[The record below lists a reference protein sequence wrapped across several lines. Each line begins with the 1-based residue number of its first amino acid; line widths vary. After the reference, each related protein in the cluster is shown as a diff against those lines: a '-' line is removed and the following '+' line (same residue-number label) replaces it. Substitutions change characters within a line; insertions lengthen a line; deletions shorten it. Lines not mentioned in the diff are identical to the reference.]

1 MNLAWTA
8 TTWPL
13 FNELRTLKH
22 PLFLPALEALFV
34 KESGAIAAAHI
45 ARREPLKTLT
55 AVRRTLFSVLSFDPW
70 RIEPEMRHD
79 LHLYAISIKTPTM
92 RQ

>member
-1 MNLAWTA
+1 
-8 TTWPL
+8 
-13 FNELRTLKH
+13 LKH
-22 PLFLPALEALFV
+22 PLFLPALEAFFV

-92 RQ
+92 RQELY